1 MIVLVLLLLLVP
13 LAALAQDAAAEA
25 PSWLASLPVFI
36 SPEVERLMAYS
47 GAGLAALAGLLIFVG
62 NVGQVIASN
71 VEAAGGSPP
80 RWLVVAYRVC
90 LQLGPALRDAARE
103 LRPGATANRSQTPA
117 P

>member
-1 MIVLVLLLLLVP
+1 MIVLLVLLVLP
-13 LAALAQDAAAEA
+13 FAALAQEAAAEA

-36 SPEVERLMAYS
+36 SPEVERLAAYS
-47 GAGLAALAGLLIFVG
+47 GAGLAALAALLVFVG

-103 LRPGATANRSQTPA
+103 LRPGVAKPPA
-117 P
+117 AP